1 MIRKLMGISLVSFFC
16 CGALGCG
23 TTKLTWVSEPQV
35 RKVRNEI
42 FDAELK
48 PAGIKSGDTQ
58 VYKAFLLFL
67 RNKTDKEL
75 EIIWDKT
82 LFIYNGQMNGGFMF
96 EGIIHE
102 DREKPKPP
110 DIVPPKGTFLNKIW
124 PNSLVFFYVPEK
136 RAYYEGAWIHR
147 ELNPGQNG
155 VSLTVKSGEREINE
169 KIFLHISVREV
180 D

>member
-1 MIRKLMGISLVSFFC
+1 V
-16 CGALGCG
+16 GCA
-23 TTKLTWVSEPQV
+23 TENLTWVSEPEVQ
-35 RKVRNEI
+35 KASNEL
-42 FDAELK
+42 FDGELK

-58 VYKAFLLFL
+58 TYKAFILFL

-82 LFIYNGQMNGGFMF
+82 FFIYNGQADGGFMF
-96 EGIIHE
+96 QGVIHE

-110 DIVPPKGTFLNKIW
+110 DIVPPRSTFRKKIW

-155 VSLTVKSGEREINE
+155 VFLTVKFGEREINE
-169 KIFLHISVREV
+169 KIVLKISVQEA

>member
-1 MIRKLMGISLVSFFC
+1 MNRSLVSLFLAVAC
-16 CGALGCG
+16 HAAIGCS

-35 RKVRNEI
+35 RKARNEI

-75 EIIWDKT
+75 EIVWDKT

-96 EGIIHE
+96 EGVIHE
-102 DREKPKPP
+102 DREKLKPP
-110 DIVPPKGTFLNKIW
+110 DIVSPQGTFLKKIW
-124 PNSLVFFYVPEK
+124 PNSLVFYYVPEK

-155 VSLTVKSGEREINE
+155 VYLTVKYGEREINE
-169 KIFLHISVREV
+169 KIVLLISVREV

>member
-1 MIRKLMGISLVSFFC
+1 MNKPLVSLFV
-16 CGALGCG
+16 ALVCHAAIGCS
-23 TTKLTWVSEPQV
+23 TTKLTWVSEPPV
-35 RKVRNEI
+35 RKAKNEI
-42 FDAELK
+42 FDVELK
-48 PAGIKSGDTQ
+48 PTGVKSGNTQ
-58 VYKAFLLFL
+58 VYKAFFLFL

-82 LFIYNGQMNGGFMF
+82 AFIYNGQMSGGFMF
-96 EGIIHE
+96 EGIVHE

-110 DIVPPKGTFLNKIW
+110 DIVSPKGTFLKKIW

-155 VSLTVKSGEREINE
+155 VYLAVKSGEREINE
-169 KIFLHISVREV
+169 KLVLHISVREV